1 MSLHDVYDPISE
13 QLLVAAGDEIT
24 NGIATRIEE
33 SGIEIVEI
41 RSVLTCESKRG
52 TCVKCYG
59 KNLATGYLAQR
70 GDAVGIIAAQSI
82 GEPGTQL
89 TLRTF
94 HVGGV
99 AGSASVESTMPAKFD
114 GTIQFDGLRTVA
126 TEDAEGKKIHVV
138 IGRTG
143 EVRIMDVKN
152 DRLLITNNVP
162 YGATLN
168 VKDGQKV
175 SKGDSICTWDPFN
188 NVIVSEILGTVKF
201 ESVIE

>member
-1 MSLHDVYDPISE
+1 MVRTWQP
-13 QLLVAAGDEIT
+13 V
-24 NGIATRIEE
+24 
-33 SGIEIVEI
+33 I
-41 RSVLTCESKRG
+41 R
-52 TCVKCYG
+52 
-59 KNLATGYLAQR
+59 AQR

-99 AGSASVESTMPAKFD
+99 AGSASVESSLPAKFD
-114 GTIQFDGLRTVA
+114 GTIQFDGLRSVA
-126 TEDAEGKKIHVV
+126 AENNDGEKIQVV

-162 YGATLN
+162 YGATLL
-168 VKDGQKV
+168 VKDGQQIK
-175 SKGDSICTWDPFN
+175 KGDPICSWDPYN
-188 NVIVSEILGTVKF
+188 NVIVAEIAGQIKF
-201 ESVIE
+201 ENVIDGITYREEADEQTGHREKSGY